1 MLPQLLPSIHLEQIQ
16 TEKSKRPVSIL
27 KYVSTM
33 LVSCLKYFNVV
44 FMIKFTKMLTIYYEN
59 INVKCSCLLYY
70 STR

>member
-1 MLPQLLPSIHLEQIQ
+1 MLPQLLPSTHLEKNQ
-16 TEKSKRPVSIL
+16 TYKSKRPVRIL

-33 LVSCLKYFNVV
+33 LVSCLKYLNVV
-44 FMIKFTKMLTIYYEN
+44 FMIKFTKMLTIYYED